1 MATSQNEF
9 SSAFSE
15 AFDALVSNYPAP
27 LDMCWP
33 VNWEVCPSDVF
44 ATLTPEARLISEVFA
59 GQTLR
64 MLTGY
69 RVGGCSVT
77 VRPCNRSCI
86 PGSWLTAPDVGALF
100 AGANGGYFGM
110 SPYVGAGGAWVNAC
124 GCAGDGCSCTRVQ
137 EVWLP
142 TSVGVGRIDEV
153 TVDGVVLPASAYRID
168 NGNRLVR
175 QDGEA
180 WPTCQDM
187 NAPLGQVDTWG
198 VTYLDGNPVDG
209 IGSYIA
215 GLLAAEYAK
224 ACAGQDCALP
234 TNVQTVTRQGITMNL
249 DPEMFTGGVTGVRA
263 VDSYIRIWNP
273 LTSLPSGIYSLDA
286 PKGRRMTGRYL

>member
-1 MATSQNEF
+1 MSQNEF
-9 SSAFSE
+9 SDAFSA
-15 AFDALVSNYPAP
+15 AFDALVSDYPSP
-27 LDMCWP
+27 LDICWP
-33 VNWEVCPSDVF
+33 VNWEVCPSDIF
-44 ATLTPEARLISEVFA
+44 EDLTPESRLISEVFA

-69 RVGGCSVT
+69 RVGGCPVT
-77 VRPCNRSCI
+77 VRPCNRSCL
-86 PGSWLTAPDVGALF
+86 PGSWLTAPDVGAMF

-110 SPYVGAGGAWVNAC
+110 SPYVGPGGQWMNAC
-124 GCAGDGCSCTRVQ
+124 GCAGDGCSCTKVE

-142 TSVGVGRIDEV
+142 TSTGVGAIESV
-153 TVDGVVLPASAYRID
+153 IVDGVTLDPSAYRVD

-175 QDGEA
+175 QDGGT

-187 NAPLGQVDTWG
+187 NLPAGEENTWT

-209 IGSYIA
+209 IGAYVA

-224 ACAGQDCALP
+224 ACAGADCALP
-234 TNVQTVTRQGITMNL
+234 TNVQTVTRQGITMQL

-286 PKGRRMTGRYL
+286 PKGRRVTRSFS